1 MRVGK
6 ILPSLGIFLLISSFG
21 VSQSRPQKTPS
32 KNKKIVL
39 TVKPGV
45 PIRVALEKSVRI
57 KHVGAPIEGRVVQPV
72 YVFNR
77 KVIPAG
83 STLLGSVTNIEPVSR
98 KKRLESLANGDLTP
112 FHKAHIEFT
121 MLVLK
126 SGKHVPIQT
135 AVSPG
140 TQSVIHLVAGGKA
153 QKPGGIKGKID
164 ELKQQIEDGKK
175 QAIKEI
181 KSPHKMKQLETLLTA
196 QLPFHRQFLPVG
208 TQFTATLKDPLTL
221 GTEDYSQ
228 QQMVGIGR
236 KIPPGSTVHVW
247 LATRLSSA
255 KDHRGTPVEAIV
267 SQPLF
272 SKNHRLI
279 LPEGSRLDGIVTQSI
294 PARRLNRD
302 GKLSFAFTSVKL
314 PRGATRRVE
323 ATLHAATVARS
334 AHMEIG
340 PEGGAHVVKSKKKYI
355 MPAINVLLATTSF
368 DNDAQSRALQEGS
381 SQGSDAASGAL
392 RGGVGFGLMGCLTAM
407 AARLQPV
414 TAAFAFYGAAM
425 SIYSHILAR
434 GSQVV
439 FPKDTPMEIRFG
451 THEGSLVPPK
461 KKAKTSTPAPVAKN
475 TA

>member
-1 MRVGK
+1 MRMGK
-6 ILPSLGIFLLISSFG
+6 IIPCLSIFLLISSFC
-21 VSQSRPQKTPS
+21 VTQSQAHNSPH
-32 KNKKIVL
+32 KNNKILL

-45 PIRVALEKSVRI
+45 PIRVSLEKAVRI
-57 KHVGAPIEGRVVQPV
+57 KHIGAPIEGHVVQPV

-77 KVIPAG
+77 EVIPAG
-83 STLLGSVTNIEPVSR
+83 STLLGTVTKIDPVSR
-98 KKRLESLANGDLTP
+98 NKRLEALANGDLTP

-121 MLVLK
+121 TLILK
-126 SGKHVPIQT
+126 GGKRIPIQT

-140 TQSVIHLVAGGKA
+140 TTAVVHLVAGGKD
-153 QKPGGIKGKID
+153 KKTGGIKGKID
-164 ELKQQIEDGKK
+164 ELEQQIENGKR

-181 KSPHKMKQLETLLTA
+181 KSPHKLKQLKTLLTA
-196 QLPFHRQFLPVG
+196 QLPFHRQYLPAG
-208 TQFTATLKDPLTL
+208 TRFTATLKAPLTL
-221 GTEDYSQ
+221 GAEDYSQ
-228 QQMVGIGR
+228 EKMKDVGG

-272 SKNHRLI
+272 SRKHQLI
-279 LPEGSRLDGIVTQSI
+279 LPEGSRLEGIVTQAI
-294 PARRLNRD
+294 RARRLNRN
-302 GKLSFAFTSVKL
+302 GTLRFTFTRIKL
-314 PRGATRRVE
+314 PQGATRKV
-323 ATLHAATVARS
+323 AAGLQAATVAKSSHIR
-334 AHMEIG
+334 IG
-340 PEGGAHVVKSKKKYI
+340 LEGGAHVVSSKKKYI

-368 DNDAQSRALQEGS
+368 DSDSQNRAIQEGS

-434 GSQVV
+434 GSEVV

-451 THEGSLVPPK
+451 RHEGPLVPPK
-461 KKAKTSTPAPVAKN
+461 KQTKTPTVASIAKN